1 MLRLL
6 ATRPPRPASSLLQLP
21 ARALATTPST
31 GLKVLYPR
39 EDAENP
45 PAPPPPLQ
53 QPLPFRVHRSRMG
66 NLPVYSDTRSG
77 GSKVVTVLRKYQ
89 GDVNALSTSISQ
101 LCKSDVQQ
109 FHGRIEVKG
118 QHRETLKEWLAGLGF

>member
-1 MLRLL
+1 ML
-6 ATRPPRPASSLLQLP
+6 PV
-21 ARALATTPST
+21 RALVALRDRST
-31 GLKVLYPR
+31 GIKVPYVQ
-39 EDAENP
+39 EAEASTSAP
-45 PAPPPPLQ
+45 LPPPGE
-53 QPLPFRVHRSRMG
+53 PLPFRVHRSAMG

-89 GDVNALSTSISQ
+89 GDVDALSKSVAQ

-118 QHRETLKEWLAGLGF
+118 KHSATLKTWLTGLGF

>member
-1 MLRLL
+1 
-6 ATRPPRPASSLLQLP
+6 
-21 ARALATTPST
+21 
-31 GLKVLYPR
+31 
-39 EDAENP
+39 
-45 PAPPPPLQ
+45 
-53 QPLPFRVHRSRMG
+53 MG

-89 GDVNALSTSISQ
+89 GDVDALSKSVAQ

-118 QHRETLKEWLAGLGF
+118 KHSATLKTWLAGLGF